1 MYTAVFY
8 RDRHGNSEVVDYLD
22 ALKVSGLTSKTDR
35 INRTKILAYIGALEQ
50 HGTRIGMPF
59 VKHIDGDIWELR
71 PLANRIF
78 FFYWKDNKFV
88 LLHHY
93 VKKSRKTPPG
103 EIERAK
109 AEMKDYRERNGE

>member
-1 MYTAVFY
+1 MYTVLFY
-8 RDRHGNSEVVDYLD
+8 RDEYGNSEVVDYLD
-22 ALKVSGLTSKTDR
+22 ALKVSGLTSKTDHV
-35 INRTKILAYIGALEQ
+35 NRTKVLAYIGALEQ

-59 VKHIDGDIWELR
+59 VRHIGGDLWELR
-71 PLANRIF
+71 PLANHIF

-93 VKKSRKTPPG
+93 TKKSKKAPPR

-109 AEMKDYRERNGE
+109 AEMKDYRERNGG